1 MRWRRASLGT
11 LAIALGVSGFR
22 SLCQGVP
29 ASREQRHFSAEDE
42 GVEPFDDSGRGH
54 GDSAE

>member
-11 LAIALGVSGFR
+11 LAIALGVSGFK
-22 SLCQGVP
+22 SLCPGVP

-42 GVEPFDDSGRGH
+42 G
-54 GDSAE
+54 